1 MGPTGSGKTELA
13 RTLSTLSNS
22 PFIKVEA
29 TQYTEIGYHGKDV
42 DNIINEL
49 AAKTL
54 RKITTKITEL
64 AKSMSTEMTNLI
76 NLILLDFMLGQDYK
90 DLAVREQKLKNL
102 SIGLYDDLYVNA
114 ELPSVMEELKFNSV
128 EEYLAKITNPSTND
142 LTQLLIWT
150 VDMKG

>member
-1 MGPTGSGKTELA
+1 
-13 RTLSTLSNS
+13 
-22 PFIKVEA
+22 
-29 TQYTEIGYHGKDV
+29 
-42 DNIINEL
+42 
-49 AAKTL
+49 
-54 RKITTKITEL
+54 
-64 AKSMSTEMTNLI
+64 MSTEMTNLI